1 MLIAVYLTGI
11 LTVVLFIACCGL
23 ARGGAEWAR
32 VASWVGVCA
41 LLGIASLGLLLAFVL
56 MLAGGRENGSDDWW
70 SQGLGQQ
77 FLAAALGWLALGW
90 AGLSVRQRLYETAAV
105 FVIAAAILF
114 GLWGLLVDA
123 GWSNQGPLAFIGSL
137 SSSEGWASIMILTAW
152 HQVSVAL
159 EVTVIVGWPR

>member
-1 MLIAVYLTGI
+1 MLIAFYLGGI
-11 LTVVLFIACCGL
+11 LAVAFLVVCCRL
-23 ARGGAEWAR
+23 AQGGTEWAR
-32 VASWVGVCA
+32 ATSWVGVCA
-41 LLGIASLGLLLAFVL
+41 LLGLASLGLLLAFVL

-105 FVIAAAILF
+105 FVVVAAILF

-123 GWSNQGPLAFIGSL
+123 GWSSQGPLAF
-137 SSSEGWASIMILTAW
+137 
-152 HQVSVAL
+152 V
-159 EVTVIVGWPR
+159 